1 MRTEIRK
8 RQIENVK
15 MMNTVEEKG
24 GWDEKEIQRD
34 DLNSFLKKTYEDRNE
49 KKMSISSSYC
59 SLLLRFY

>member
-1 MRTEIRK
+1 
-8 RQIENVK
+8 